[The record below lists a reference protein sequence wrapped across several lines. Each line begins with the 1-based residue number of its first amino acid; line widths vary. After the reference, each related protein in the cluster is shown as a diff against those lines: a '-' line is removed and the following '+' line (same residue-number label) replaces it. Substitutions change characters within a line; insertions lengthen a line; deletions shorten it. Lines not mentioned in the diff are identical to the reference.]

1 MAAIRNHLHSA
12 PVRNWREWAAAAVGL
27 LAALLL
33 RLFQYR
39 TIPSPAPNPD
49 EWNWMWFGL
58 SGLVGKPVTGWTLFW
73 TAYPPANLA
82 PPPPPFYEPLAHPY
96 LDAPPL
102 FAWVAGA
109 AAWLAGDRTVTD
121 TIHDPGPR
129 LVGIAL
135 AIIAAALAFALGR
148 QVLGLWPALVGL
160 FLFAVSP
167 AAVVLGRL
175 VAAEQ
180 LLAVLLLA
188 SLLAVYELR
197 RAPGDRRW
205 LGVLLV
211 CCLVAPLAKAP
222 GLAVG
227 VSAAVL
233 LASRR
238 QFRLAG
244 FAAGAAVAG
253 QLLVLGYS
261 ATQDWHTY
269 ANLTQQRGMQ
279 LSAFTGYRFIAASF
293 GFDNQQMF
301 DGWWLLGWLGL
312 AELLSRRRGD
322 WDLLTVPAVVYLLA
336 IVGMTAYYSGSYG
349 WYRLAIFP
357 IVYLAAGRFLWLAA
371 AEPSVPRLALAA
383 VLGLATLAN
392 FAAPLHFKPE
402 PLILGAV
409 VAVAVLPGLAAFVS
423 PTWRRE
429 AVGAAFALLVL
440 VLPVSVLEVFS
451 LSAIFG
457 R

>member
-1 MAAIRNHLHSA
+1 
-12 PVRNWREWAAAAVGL
+12 VV
-27 LAALLL
+27 
-33 RLFQYR
+33 
-39 TIPSPAPNPD
+39 
-49 EWNWMWFGL
+49 
-58 SGLVGKPVTGWTLFW
+58 
-73 TAYPPANLA
+73 
-82 PPPPPFYEPLAHPY
+82 PPPQPFYEPLAHPY

-102 FAWVAGA
+102 FAWIAGA
-109 AAWLAGDRTVTD
+109 AAWLDGDRTLTD

-135 AIIAAALAFALGR
+135 AVVAAALAFALGR
-148 QVLGLWPALVGL
+148 RVLGLAPALVGL

-167 AAVVLGRL
+167 APVVLGRL
-175 VAAEQ
+175 LAAEQ

-188 SLLAVYELR
+188 SLLAVYQLR
-197 RAPGDRRW
+197 RVPGDRRW
-205 LGVLLV
+205 QAVLV
-211 CCLVAPLAKAP
+211 ACCLLAPLAKAP

-227 VSAAVL
+227 ASAAIL

-244 FAAGAAVAG
+244 WAAGAAVAG
-253 QLLVLGYS
+253 QLLVLAYS
-261 ATQDWHTY
+261 ATQDWHAYTEVTR
-269 ANLTQQRGMQ
+269 LRGMQ

-312 AELLSRRRGD
+312 AELLGRRRGD
-322 WDLLTVPAVVYLLA
+322 WDLLTVPAVVYLVAVL
-336 IVGMTAYYSGSYG
+336 GMTADYSGSYG
-349 WYRLAIFP
+349 WYRLTIFP
-357 IVYLAAGRFLWLAA
+357 LVYLSAGRFLWRAV

-392 FAAPLHFKPE
+392 FAAPFHFTPT

-409 VAVAVLPGLAAFVS
+409 IAVAVLPGLVAFVS
-423 PTWRRE
+423 PSWRRE
-429 AVGAAFALLVL
+429 AVAAAFTLLVL
-440 VLPVSVLEVFS
+440 LLPVSVLEVFS
-451 LSAIFG
+451 LSSIFG